1 MDVLALSRELI
12 RRASITPNDEGCQEV
27 MIGHLERLGF
37 AITRLPFGSV
47 TNFWAR
53 RGNAAPLVA
62 FAGHTDVVPTGP
74 LEQWTSPPFEP
85 VIRDGKLFGRGAAD
99 MKTALAAMVVA
110 VDRLLSEAS
119 ELNGSIGFLITSDE
133 EADAID
139 GTVKVIDFLER
150 NGTHIDYCIVGEPS
164 SNRRV
169 GDMVRVGRRG
179 SLNGR
184 ACIRGVQGHVAYP
197 EKVRNPIH
205 LAAPAMAELAARR
218 WDDGNDYFPATTF
231 QISNVHGGTGAT
243 NVVPGSLELMF
254 NFRFN
259 TEQTPER
266 LQAAV
271 AEVFARH
278 GLDAD
283 VVWTLSGP
291 PFLTKR
297 GRLVN
302 AVCESI
308 RQATGADPELSTGGG
323 TSDGRF
329 IAPTGTEVIEVGVVN
344 ETIHSIDECAAVA
357 DVSALV
363 DIYAGAVRRLLT
375 N

>member
-12 RRASITPNDEGCQEV
+12 RRASVTPNDDGCQDV
-27 MIGHLERLGF
+27 LIAHLERLGF
-37 AITRLPFGSV
+37 TVTRLPFGNV
-47 TNFWAR
+47 ANFWAR
-53 RGNAAPLVA
+53 RGNTAPLVA

-99 MKTALAAMVVA
+99 MKTGLAAMVVA
-110 VDRLLSEAS
+110 TDRLLSEAS

-139 GTVKVIDFLER
+139 GTIKVVDFLQR

-184 ACIRGVQGHVAYP
+184 ARIRGIQGHVAYP

-205 LAAPAMAELAARR
+205 LAAPAMAELATRR

-243 NVVPGSLELMF
+243 NVVPGSLELLF

-259 TEQTPER
+259 TEQTPQR
-266 LQAAV
+266 LQATV

-283 VVWTLSGP
+283 VTWTLSGS

-297 GRLVN
+297 GRLVD
-302 AVCESI
+302 AVSASI
-308 RQATGADPELSTGGG
+308 RQATGVDPELSTGGG

-329 IAPTGTEVIEVGVVN
+329 IAPTGAEVIEVGVVN
-344 ETIHSIDECAAVA
+344 ETIHSVDECVAVA
-357 DVSALV
+357 DVATLV
-363 DIYAGAVRRLLT
+363 DIYAGSLRRLLT

>member
-1 MDVLALSRELI
+1 MDVLALSQQLI
-12 RRASITPNDEGCQEV
+12 RCASVTPNDDGCQDLL
-27 MIGHLERLGF
+27 IAHLERLGF
-37 AITRLPFGSV
+37 EVTRLPFGNV
-47 TNFWAR
+47 ANFWAR
-53 RGNAAPLVA
+53 RGTTAPLVA

-85 VIRDGKLFGRGAAD
+85 VIRDAKLFGRGAAD

-110 VDRLLSEAS
+110 IDRLLAEKPDCG
-119 ELNGSIGFLITSDE
+119 GSIALLVTSDE
-133 EADAID
+133 EGDAVD
-139 GTVKVIDFLER
+139 GTVKVIEHLQR
-150 NGTHIDYCIVGEPS
+150 HGTHIDYCVVGEPS
-164 SNRRV
+164 SDRRV

-184 ACIRGVQGHVAYP
+184 AHIRGIQGHVAYP

-205 LAAPAMAELAARR
+205 MAAPAMAELAGNR
-218 WDDGNDYFPATTF
+218 WDNGNAYFPATTF
-231 QISNVHGGTGAT
+231 QISNVHAGTGAT
-243 NVVPGSLELMF
+243 NVVPGMLELLF

-271 AEVFARH
+271 ADVFARH
-278 GLDAD
+278 RIDAH
-283 VVWTLSGP
+283 VTWTLSGL
-291 PFLTKR
+291 PFLTPR
-297 GRLVN
+297 GRLVD
-302 AVCESI
+302 AVCASI
-308 RQATGADPELSTGGG
+308 RQATRAEPELSTGGG

-344 ETIHSIDECAAVA
+344 ETIHSIDECVAVS
-357 DVSALV
+357 DVTTLV
-363 DIYAGAVRRLLT
+363 DIYAGILRRLLP